1 MNGFWVRVPLILGVV
16 LFLAGLWTKLKVADE
31 EGIGLLVLGSL
42 LLGVWLTQE
51 ISEWVESRRNPDDVD
66 GGS

>member
-1 MNGFWVRVPLILGVV
+1 
-16 LFLAGLWTKLKVADE
+16 LKVADE